1 MTKDIFSQI
10 KTAHRALLSLN
21 TKRPSFVYLVTALNK
36 VLKEKNIVLKI
47 YCQNS
52 EIKNELQNLDPYIQ
66 DQFIDNFEK
75 TTYSLK
81 LKKGGEAVEK
91 IEDGF
96 SQHSNT
102 ISANEVAIQFESKNN
117 DISLDDFEFK
127 KDSSDFDL
135 AIFFGDISNTEI
147 EKINSIKTI
156 KQSFFLN
163 FKKDTRA
170 KKIDNQINLSN
181 SHIQFFFD
189 ILDCFDFNNT
199 KEVYTLLL
207 TSILLE
213 SNNLSNSRTPN
224 YLALIDYAIN
234 KGGIFS
240 IAQNYLA
247 QNNIKDIGILGNI
260 LTKTKEIAKNVYYCE
275 LHDNSSNSALAFST
289 SSSLTTSSG
298 LVEDIFYI
306 LKKLKNHK
314 LIILKIYN
322 QNRTTFYL
330 TSTHPRID
338 LSILKTKFAGSG
350 YKNYYKFGLK
360 EHNPNIIIEILDM
373 LSLEYS
379 IPTGQR
385 PVAQSQVNNIPN
397 TKVSGLP
404 QTRDMQT
411 LQEIQETQRSQE
423 IQDTFDPLKP
433 ATEIPE
439 PLIFFKKSETI
450 IKPQSNKPLPSAS

>member
-21 TKRPSFVYLVTALNK
+21 TKRPSFVYLITALNK
-36 VLKEKNIVLKI
+36 VLKEKNILLKI

-102 ISANEVAIQFESKNN
+102 ISANDVAIQFESKNN

-135 AIFFGDISNTEI
+135 AIFFGDISNKEI
-147 EKINSIKTI
+147 ETINSIKTI
-156 KQSFFLN
+156 QQSFFLN
-163 FKKDTRA
+163 FKKDTKA
-170 KKIDNQINLSN
+170 KKIDNQINLNDSY
-181 SHIQFFFD
+181 IQFFFD

-199 KEVYTLLL
+199 KEAYTLLL

-213 SNNLSNSRTPN
+213 SNNLSNSRTPK

-275 LHDNSSNSALAFST
+275 LHDNNSNSTLAFST
-289 SSSLTTSSG
+289 SSSLTSSSG

-314 LIILKIYN
+314 LIILKIFN
-322 QNRTTFYL
+322 QNKVTFYL

-360 EHNPNIIIEILDM
+360 EHNPNIIIEILDL

-379 IPTGQR
+379 ISGGQR
-385 PVAQSQVNNIPN
+385 TISQPPINNISEYNKVAQLQTNNVPITQGPQV
-397 TKVSGLP
+397 
-404 QTRDMQT
+404 
-411 LQEIQETQRSQE
+411 

-450 IKPQSNKPLPSAS
+450 IKPQSNTPLPSAS